1 MNYHAQPQ
9 NAEGGYDP
17 KYGMQ
22 FSDASIRAGFI
33 RKVFI
38 MVTIMV
44 SDLFEELILYE
55 LLARYCCRNVGCS
68 LYEL

>member
-1 MNYHAQPQ
+1 MNYHSQPQ

-38 MVTIMV
+38 LVTIMV
-44 SDLFEELILYE
+44 SYLEMELMFYM
-55 LLARYCCRNVGCS
+55 NF
-68 LYEL
+68 